1 MNLNQMFLTQ
11 SNFLRH
17 LTKSEYKM
25 LREMCR
31 YSNNLYNCA
40 VYEVRQ
46 YFFKTNEY
54 IPYEKYYHICKL
66 NENYKLIQAGVAQQT
81 LKVVER
87 SFKSFFALLKLK
99 REGKYNEKVRLPK
112 YRKKGD
118 IFNLVL
124 STNAITIHN
133 GILTIPMSRT
143 FSKQHKKAK
152 IRIAVPER
160 LKDKEFREIRI
171 IPLYKG
177 KHFKIQ
183 YSYKAE
189 PEPKHLNKKNSI
201 SIDIGVDN
209 LASCITNTGT
219 SFIMDGRKIKSINR
233 YWNKRKAKL
242 QSIAARQGFHITEQI
257 YNLTGKRN
265 NRIDDYMKKT
275 ARYIINHCIAND
287 IGTVVCGY
295 NKDFKRNINLGKKNN
310 QQFTQISFNKL
321 FSAIKNLCER
331 YDMTY
336 IEQEESY
343 TSKASFLDF
352 DEIPVFNK
360 NKKVDYQFSG
370 KRIHRGL
377 YRTKNGTLVNADI
390 NGACNILRKSKQNF
404 KYEELCR
411 GLLASPLRIKIN

>member
-1 MNLNQMFLTQ
+1 MKSKQIFLTQ

-17 LTKSEYKM
+17 LTKSEYNM

-46 YFFKTNEY
+46 YFFKTNKY
-54 IPYEKYYHICKL
+54 FPYKKYYPICKL
-66 NENYKLIQAGVAQQT
+66 NENYSLLQAGVAQQI

-99 REGKYNEKVRLPK
+99 REGRYAEKVRLPK

-118 IFNLVL
+118 MFNLVL
-124 STNAITIHN
+124 STNAINIHN
-133 GILTIPMSRT
+133 GILTVPMSRT
-143 FSKQHKKAK
+143 FSKQHDKAK
-152 IRIAVPER
+152 IKIVVPNR
-160 LKDKEFREIRI
+160 LKDKEIKEVRI

-177 KHFKIQ
+177 THFKIQ

-189 PEPKHLNKKNSI
+189 PEAKNLNKDNSI
-201 SIDIGVDN
+201 AIDIGVDN
-209 LASCITNTGT
+209 LASCVTNTGT

-242 QSIAARQGFHITEQI
+242 QSIAIRQGFHMTKQI
-257 YNLTGKRN
+257 YSLTKKRN
-265 NRIDDYMKKT
+265 SRIDDYMKKT
-275 ARYIINHCIAND
+275 ARYIINHCITND

-295 NKDFKRNINLGKKNN
+295 NKDFKRNINLGTKNN

-321 FSAIKNLCER
+321 FSAIKNLCEK

-343 TSKASFLDF
+343 TSKASFWDL
-352 DEIPVFNK
+352 DEIPVFDE
-360 NKKVDYQFSG
+360 KKKADYQFSG

-377 YRTKNGTLVNADI
+377 YRTKNGRIINADI

-404 KYEELCR
+404 NFEELCR

>member
-1 MNLNQMFLTQ
+1 
-11 SNFLRH
+11 
-17 LTKSEYKM
+17 M

-31 YSNNLYNCA
+31 YSNNLYNYT

-46 YFFKTNEY
+46 HFFKTNEY

-87 SFKSFFALLKLK
+87 NFNSFFALLKLK
-99 REGKYNEKVRLPK
+99 REGKYTEKVRLPK

-118 IFNLVL
+118 MFNLVL

-133 GILTIPMSRT
+133 GILIIPMSRT
-143 FSKQHKKAK
+143 FSKQHKKAR
-152 IRIAVPER
+152 IRIAVPDR
-160 LKDKEFREIRI
+160 LKGKEFREIRI

-189 PEPKHLNKKNSI
+189 FEPKNLNKDNSI
-201 SIDIGVDN
+201 SIDVGVDN
-209 LASCITNTGT
+209 LASCVTNTGT

-233 YWNKRKAKL
+233 YWNKRKARL
-242 QSIAARQGFHITEQI
+242 QSIATRQGLYMTEQI
-257 YNLTGKRN
+257 YNLTRKRN

-295 NKDFKRNINLGKKNN
+295 NKNFKRNINLGSKNN

-321 FSAIKNLCER
+321 FSAIKNLCEK
-331 YDMTY
+331 YDMIY

-352 DEIPVFNK
+352 DEIPVFDK
-360 NKKVDYQFSG
+360 NKKIDYQFSG

>member
-1 MNLNQMFLTQ
+1 MKSKPMFLTQ
-11 SNFLRH
+11 SNFIRH
-17 LTKSEYKM
+17 LTKSEYNM

-46 YFFKTNEY
+46 HFFKTNKY
-54 IPYEKYYHICKL
+54 FPYKKYYPICKL
-66 NENYKLIQAGVAQQT
+66 NENYSLLQAGVAQQT

-99 REGKYNEKVRLPK
+99 REGRYAEKVRLPK

-118 IFNLVL
+118 MFNLVL

-133 GILTIPMSRT
+133 GILTVPMSRT
-143 FSKQHKKAK
+143 FSKQHDKAK
-152 IRIAVPER
+152 IKIVVPDR
-160 LKDKEFREIRI
+160 LRDKEIKEVRI

-177 KHFKIQ
+177 THFKIQ

-189 PEPKHLNKKNSI
+189 PETKNLNKDNNI

-209 LASCITNTGT
+209 LASCVTNTGT

-242 QSIAARQGFHITEQI
+242 QSIAVRQGFHMTKQI
-257 YNLTGKRN
+257 YSLTRKRN

-275 ARYIINHCIAND
+275 ARYIINYCITNN

-295 NKDFKRNINLGKKNN
+295 NKDFKRNINLGTKNN

-331 YDMTY
+331 YDMSY

-343 TSKASFLDF
+343 TSKVSFWDL
-352 DEIPVFNK
+352 DEIPVFDE
-360 NKKVDYQFSG
+360 KKKTDYKFSG

-377 YRTKNGTLVNADI
+377 YRTKNGRMINADI

>member
-1 MNLNQMFLTQ
+1 MKSELTFLTQ

-25 LREMCR
+25 LLEMCR

-46 YFFKTNEY
+46 HFFKTNKY
-54 IPYEKYYHICKL
+54 IPYKKYYHICKL

-99 REGKYNEKVRLPK
+99 REGKYTEKVCIPK

-118 IFNLVL
+118 MFNLIL

-133 GILTIPMSRT
+133 GILTFPISRT
-143 FSKQHKKAK
+143 FSKQHNNAK
-152 IRIAVPER
+152 IKIVVPDR

-189 PEPKHLNKKNSI
+189 LEPKNLNKDNSI
-201 SIDIGVDN
+201 SIDVGVDN
-209 LASCITNTGT
+209 LASCVTNTGT

-233 YWNKRKAKL
+233 HWNKRKAKL
-242 QSIAARQGFHITEQI
+242 QSIASRQGLYTTEQI
-257 YNLTGKRN
+257 YNLTRKRN

-275 ARYIINHCIAND
+275 ARYIINHCIAKD

-295 NKDFKRNINLGKKNN
+295 NKDFKRNINLGAQNN

-321 FSAIKNLCER
+321 FSTIKNLCER
-331 YDMTY
+331 YGMTY

-352 DEIPVFNK
+352 DEIPVFDK
-360 NKKVDYQFSG
+360 NKKIDYQFSG